1 MRNYQLNWHIV
12 SLRSRHFSLVKSLVD
27 LKQVVFILD
36 SSESAKNKLFQQEK
50 NFVLMFSTQLSTL
63 KITGI
68 SLKIRMAALQ
78 YSSSVSI
85 EHRFVDWK
93 DLDLFHRKINAMS
106 YIGQGTFTSFAIN
119 TATQMLL
126 QETHKEAVRI
136 MVLMTDGVDHP
147 RSPDMIVAAEE
158 AKRHN
163 IKIFTVGLSDVSFQR
178 ESKEKLQ
185 AMASSPAERFVHSME
200 DPKLQEKLF
209 KEMQIYFCISN
220 LCKFLVNGN
229 AADAE
234 HCTKPCNQTALEL
247 VFVIDSSESV
257 GPENFRVIKDLVNA
271 VVDRTTVSRSAT
283 RVGVV
288 LYSNIN
294 IVVVDLKQEATAD
307 DVKSAVNA
315 MNYVG
320 EGTYTGSAIEKA
332 NQLFKAARQGVRK
345 VAVIITDGQTDTRDV
360 VSLESAVLK
369 ASESQIERFVIGI
382 VNESDPNSDDFKREL
397 NFIASDPDQVY
408 MFLIKDFK
416 TLIGDMFIILC
427 LFFTSSYSLNQLF
440 PNTNMFFLTLN
451 HSKLFLLNSVN
462 INKIFMLGK
471 CQDIRILHNFFPKS
485 EAFMH
490 CPTF

>member
-1 MRNYQLNWHIV
+1 MRNYLLNWHIV
-12 SLRSRHFSLVKSLVD
+12 SLGSRHFSLVKSLVD

-50 NFVLMFSTQLSTL
+50 IFVLRFSTQLSML
-63 KITGI
+63 KITGV

-78 YSSSVSI
+78 YSSSVSV
-85 EHRFVDWK
+85 EHSFVGWK
-93 DLDLFHRKINAMS
+93 DLDLFHSKINAMN
-106 YIGQGTFTSFAIN
+106 YIGQGTFTSFAITN
-119 TATQMLL
+119 ATQMLL
-126 QETHKEAVRI
+126 KETQKEAVRI
-136 MVLMTDGVDHP
+136 AVLLTDGVDHP
-147 RSPDMIVAAEE
+147 RSPDVIVAAEE
-158 AKRHN
+158 AKRHS

-185 AMASSPAERFVHSME
+185 AIASSPAERFVHSME
-200 DPKLQEKLF
+200 DPKLQEKLL
-209 KEMQIYFCISN
+209 KEMVSPCLLMLAGHQMQHTIFNPFMNDLIRFFFYQMTKKRSCTE
-220 LCKFLVNGN
+220 KKLV
-229 AADAE
+229 DDSKE
-234 HCTKPCNQTALEL
+234 CSHSCNQTALEL

-257 GPENFRVIKDLVNA
+257 GPENFKVIKDLVNG
-271 VVDRTTVSRSAT
+271 VVDRTTVSWSST

-307 DVKSAVNA
+307 EVKTAINA

-332 NQLFKAARQGVRK
+332 NQVFEAARPGVRK

-360 VSLESAVLK
+360 VSLESAILK
-369 ASESQIERFVIGI
+369 ANESQIERFVIGI

-416 TLIGDMFIILC
+416 TLIVVNNDVDFLC
-427 LFFTSSYSLNQLF
+427 CCSSLLVVLAMAADKVNEAVQTDTSKY
-440 PNTNMFFLTLN
+440 
-451 HSKLFLLNSVN
+451 
-462 INKIFMLGK
+462 
-471 CQDIRILHNFFPKS
+471 
-485 EAFMH
+485 
-490 CPTF
+490 